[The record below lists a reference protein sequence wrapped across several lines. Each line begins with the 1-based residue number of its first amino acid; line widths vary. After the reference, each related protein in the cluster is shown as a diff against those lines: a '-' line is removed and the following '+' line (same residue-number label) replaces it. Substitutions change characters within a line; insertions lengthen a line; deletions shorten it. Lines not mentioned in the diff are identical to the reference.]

1 MNFTLYNSEEIERLL
16 RNLEPLQ
23 DPIELASQA
32 FIQLGEN
39 GFQNRLVQDWRS
51 TFEYYSS
58 PANHAKRLSLL
69 YLANDVIQKC
79 KKSKASGYIDGF
91 KDALIYAFE
100 VLVKIRDEQTITAA
114 NNLVEI
120 WRSRRVYPKEAIKQ
134 MQDVLSS
141 FSSKSALKGD
151 QDKGQEIPEGLI
163 RIPGELVAFNDAMRE
178 LDKWKSKT
186 LEAET
191 KIRASLREEYLN
203 EDEAN
208 FHLSEYKKSLELEQK
223 KRTNLLN
230 AEVEMLRAL
239 DTDHMKYTH
248 NLKKIGALIDEIER
262 II

>member
-32 FIQLGEN
+32 FIQLGES
-39 GFQNRLVQDWRS
+39 GFQNRLVQDWQS
-51 TFEYYSS
+51 TFDYYSS

-79 KKSKASGYIDGF
+79 KKSKASAYVDCF
-91 KDALIYAFE
+91 KDALVHAFE
-100 VLVKIRDEQTITAA
+100 ILVRIRDEANITAA
-114 NNLVEI
+114 LNLVDI
-120 WRSRRVYPKEAIKQ
+120 WKTRRVYSKEAAKE
-134 MQDVLSS
+134 MQDVLNS
-141 FSSKSALKGD
+141 FSSKSNKDD

-178 LDKWKSKT
+178 LDKWKNKT

-191 KIRASLREEYLN
+191 KLRTALREDYFN

-230 AEVEMLRAL
+230 SEVEMIRAL